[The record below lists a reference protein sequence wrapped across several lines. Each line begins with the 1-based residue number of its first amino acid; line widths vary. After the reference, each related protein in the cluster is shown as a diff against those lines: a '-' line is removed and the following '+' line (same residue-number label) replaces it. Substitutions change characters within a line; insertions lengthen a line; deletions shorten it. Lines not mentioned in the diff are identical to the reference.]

1 MASIFTK
8 IIDNQIPAYRV
19 YEDEHVIAIL
29 ALDQVMPGHTIVIP
43 KLEVDH
49 HFEVPEPYYSSVF
62 KAAKAIAPV
71 LKQVTGCKRVLT
83 AAIGFEVNHFHY
95 HLIPADSIEQ
105 FNFKNAK
112 KLSPEEMQNLQK
124 IISDSIKK

>member
-29 ALDQVMPGHTIVIP
+29 ALDQVTPGHTIVIP
-43 KLEVDH
+43 KIEVDH

-62 KAAKAIAPV
+62 SAAKKISKV
-71 LKQVTGCKRVLT
+71 LKDISGRKRVLT

-95 HLIPADSIEQ
+95 HLIPADNINE
-105 FNFKNAK
+105 FNFSQAK
-112 KLSPEEMQNLQK
+112 KLSAVEMQDLQNK
-124 IISDSIKK
+124 ISESLKK

>member
-19 YEDEHVIAIL
+19 WEDDKVIAIL
-29 ALDQVMPGHTIVIP
+29 ALDQVNPGHTIVIP
-43 KLEVDH
+43 KVEVDH

-62 KAAKAIAPV
+62 TVAKQLSRV
-71 LKQVTGCKRVLT
+71 LKEVTGCRRVLT

-95 HLIPADSIEQ
+95 HLIPANQMSE
-105 FNFKNAK
+105 FNFANAK
-112 KLSPEEMQNLQK
+112 KLSTEEMQSLQK
-124 IISDSIKK
+124 RISEKLK